1 MTTAIYAFSGDP
13 ITFGHIDIIKRT
25 AKVFDKVVVGIGINP
40 SKNYLFTLE
49 ERFSL
54 AKKAL
59 ARLDNVKVV
68 SFSGLLVD
76 FAYENDI
83 DVIVKGIRN
92 SADFDYENI
101 LHQVGDSQK
110 LGIDTFILFA
120 RPELAHVSSSAVKS
134 IQKEQG
140 FVHDYVTLEVK
151 QEIERKISN
160 QYILGVTGEIGSGK
174 SFICEQILKLCKEKG
189 VEAHNI
195 ELDHISHKILSE
207 LKDEKYEKIRNQL
220 IKTFGMKIKKQD
232 GTIDRKILGEIVFNN
247 NEKLKQLNEIMYTPI
262 LVRLRKEIYGKK
274 GLIIINAALIAESNL
289 TFLSNNNTL
298 IIKVD
303 KDTQKQ
309 RLLSRELTI
318 EQINRRLNSQL
329 NYTQKKKSLEEAIKK
344 YNHGKLWIYDNS
356 VDYNENKDNLNKIVD
371 DIIKELKIK

>member
-1 MTTAIYAFSGDP
+1 MTTAMYAFSGDP
-13 ITFGHIDIIKRT
+13 ITFGHIDIIKR
-25 AKVFDKVVVGIGINP
+25 ASKVFDKVVVGIGVNP

-49 ERFSL
+49 ERLSL
-54 AKKAL
+54 AKKSL
-59 ARLDNVKVV
+59 IDLNNVKVV

-76 FAYENDI
+76 YAYENDI
-83 DVIVKGIRN
+83 DVIVKGVRN

-120 RPELAHVSSSAVKS
+120 RPELAHVSSSIVKG

-140 FVHDYVTLEVK
+140 FVHEYVPLNVK
-151 QEIERKISN
+151 QEIERKLSN
-160 QYILGVTGEIGSGK
+160 QFIIGVTGEIGSGK
-174 SFICEQILKLCKEKG
+174 SFVCEQILELCKEKG
-189 VEAHNI
+189 IEAHNI
-195 ELDHISHKILSE
+195 ELDHLGHKILSE

-220 IKTFGMKIKKQD
+220 IKTFGENIKKSD

-289 TFLSNNNTL
+289 TYLCNNNVL
-298 IIKVD
+298 VVKVD
-303 KDTQKQ
+303 KDIQKQ
-309 RLLSRELTI
+309 RLFSRKLTS
-318 EQINRRLNSQL
+318 EQIDRRLNSQFD
-329 NYTQKKKSLEEAIKK
+329 YIQKKNNLEEIIVKNN
-344 YNHGKLWIYDNS
+344 YGKLWIFDNS
-356 VDYNENKDNLNKIVD
+356 EEFNKNKEVLNKIID
-371 DIIKELKIK
+371 NIIKELNLK